1 MGSPVTADNF
11 TPVTPASP
19 LCDGFRALLRT
30 PALMRTFLDWLLD
43 DSGNVSEEAADS
55 MADYLTPIGTIV
67 MWGGTALPSTKWQV
81 CSGQAV
87 SRTEFATLFQR
98 YGTAWGVG
106 DGTTTFALPDMRD
119 RLPMGV
125 GSIVGV
131 AAQAGSRLKTL
142 TIANLPAHSHTMV
155 FGRSTADIG
164 PDDLF
169 ATGNGPPGD
178 YPDQTKTSSEVG
190 SNEYLDVLNPVAGL
204 YFIIKVS

>member
-1 MGSPVTADNF
+1 MGSPVTSEDF
-11 TPVTPASP
+11 TPVTPSSS

-43 DSGNVSEEAADS
+43 DSGNVSMEAADS

-67 MWGGTALPSTKWQV
+67 MWGGTSLPSTKWQV

-98 YGTAWGVG
+98 YGTAWGSG
-106 DGTTTFALPDMRD
+106 DGSSTFNVPDMRD
-119 RLPMGV
+119 RIPIGT

-131 AAQAGSRLKTL
+131 AATAGSRTKTL
-142 TIANLPAHSHTMV
+142 TIGNLPAHSHTMV
-155 FGRSTADIG
+155 FKRSSPDTG

-169 ATGNGPPGD
+169 STGNDPGD
-178 YPDQTKTSSEVG
+178 YDDQTKTSSEVG
-190 SNEYLDVLNPVAGL
+190 SGDPLDVLNPVTGL
-204 YFIIKVS
+204 FFIIKVS